1 MPEYLSPAVYVE
13 EINTGSKPIEGVST
27 STTGMVGVTERGPE
41 NVPILVTSNGDFS
54 RTFGGQLDFR
64 EFTDP
69 VIGTVHAYL
78 PHSVEG
84 YFTNGG
90 RRDYVVRVLP
100 DEATHASR
108 PMFDRGAVDSA
119 DTLLLRS
126 APRDS
131 GTPVNQPLL
140 YALADANL
148 ANNDFV
154 RVGDGSRAEYR
165 QIANIGV
172 DNLHVAA
179 NFPLNFSYVA
189 GAAVDEVVRT
199 VDTNNYGTG
208 DFVLANP
215 ANAGATSIDLN
226 AGATANDM
234 LVVLGVPGDS
244 LFEVGDPAIAE
255 YVTATA
261 AADLG
266 GGVVRLTLNAPLMM
280 DYPAGADVIAIELP
294 APATSAQLEVAA
306 NSGDLLI
313 YLDDLQGA
321 FNNPANLIYIDDGN
335 SAELR
340 RIGELSSMTLDLG
353 AYVDYPQGSLVQLV
367 NMADYNPQ
375 VAAAAG
381 PANTDTE
388 FDVDDISGLTVGMAV
403 NVGAEPVNTI
413 AAMDIPASRIT
424 LQAALPGG
432 IPANG
437 DVIVP
442 VNKTLSAA
450 LAQNS
455 IVIALNNRLGIQAG
469 DVLRIGIAADAEY
482 VTVAAVTGP
491 RATAPDAGTVQL
503 TTPVVQAHA
512 AGAEVARQWLP
523 MADAATH
530 PALTIFDAHEDHT
543 LLYVNDGNVF
553 AAGDVLRLTAP
564 AGGEFYHELAA
575 TNVGLD
581 GRAIE
586 LGTSVNFSHV
596 AGSAVVEREALF
608 DVQALD
614 RGGWGNRLLISVQDE
629 QEGLASR
636 ADVSGFN
643 QPQELNLTTLNGVE
657 AGTILELRTADDGG
671 LIGPALKVR
680 SVDRAANNL
689 VVLDGA
695 GLNAAQV
702 AALNNAQMNGV
713 TLPIRSREFSLT
725 AYLLERPHP
734 AVPTRNEDVRDSET
748 FRHLSMD
755 HRHSRYIHR
764 IIGTTWV
771 PGNTEDDDGNAL
783 RLVDQRSEGESL
795 YIRVRD
801 RAPDDATA
809 ESIRL
814 GPEGLL
820 DVLASGRLRPAR
832 HRLGDTNDPAA
843 AFVVG
848 SDSVNTMSDVM
859 YEGNDSNE
867 PRERTG
873 IFALNNI
880 QDLSLVAV
888 PGQTGAAVQ
897 QALIDHC
904 EANRYR
910 FAVLD
915 AQGPNND
922 SLVDVQFQRQQFDS
936 KYAAIYHPW
945 LTIPEPMPANL
956 ATISQTAIPPS
967 GHVLGIFARTDNE
980 RGVHK
985 APANT
990 VVRGITGVARSLNKG
1005 EHDILN
1011 PFPRNINVVRD
1022 FREDNRGI
1030 RVWGARVITSDSD
1043 YKYVNVR
1050 RLLIFIESSIDRGLQ
1065 WVVFEPN
1072 EEDLWARVR
1081 RAISNFLTVAWRNG
1095 ALEGERPDQAF
1106 FVKCDR
1112 TTMTQTDIDNGRL
1125 ICVVGVAPVK
1135 PAEFVIVRI
1144 GLWTANTQQ

>member
-41 NVPILVTSNGDFS
+41 NVPILVTSSGDFS
-54 RTFGGQLDFR
+54 RTFGGKLDIQ

-69 VIGTVHAYL
+69 VSGSVHAYL

-90 RRDYVVRVLP
+90 RRDYVIRVLP
-100 DEATHASR
+100 DEATRASR

-126 APRDS
+126 APRNS
-131 GTPVNQPLL
+131 GTLVNQPLL
-140 YALADANL
+140 YALWDANL
-148 ANNDFV
+148 ATSDMLQE
-154 RVGDGSRAEYR
+154 GDGSRAEYR
-165 QIANIGV
+165 QIANIGAN
-172 DNLHVAA
+172 NLHIAV
-179 NFPLNFSYVA
+179 NFPLHFSFPA
-189 GAAVDEVVRT
+189 GAVVDEVVRS
-199 VDTNNYGTG
+199 VDTTNYGTG
-208 DFVLANP
+208 DFLLHNP
-215 ANAGATSIDLN
+215 IGAGASSIELS
-226 AGATANDM
+226 AGATAND
-234 LVVLGVPGDS
+234 LVEILNLPGDS
-244 LFEVGDPAIAE
+244 LFELGDPAIAE
-255 YVTATA
+255 YVTAIA
-261 AADLG
+261 AVDLG
-266 GGVVRLTLNAPLMM
+266 GGVVRLTLNAPLLM
-280 DYPAGADVIAIELP
+280 DYPAGVTVSAIQLA
-294 APATSAQLEVAA
+294 APITSAVLEVAA

-321 FNNPANLIYIDDGN
+321 FDNIANLIYIDDGN

-340 RIGELSSMTLDLG
+340 RIGSLSSLTLDLG
-353 AYVDYPQGSLVQLV
+353 AYVDYPLTSLLQLV
-367 NMADYNPQ
+367 NVSDYSPL
-375 VAAAAG
+375 VAAAVG
-381 PANTDTE
+381 PANTAIA
-388 FDVDDISGLTVGMAV
+388 FDVDDISGLAVGMAV

-413 AAMDIPASRIT
+413 VAIDATASRIT

-432 IPANG
+432 SPANG
-437 DVIVP
+437 DLIVP
-442 VNKTLSAA
+442 VHKTLTATA
-450 LAQNS
+450 GHNS
-455 IVIALNNRLGIQAG
+455 IIIALNNRLGIRAG
-469 DVLRIGIAADAEY
+469 DVLRVGTAPDEEY
-482 VTVAAVTGP
+482 VTVAAITAP
-491 RATAPDAGTVQL
+491 RNAAPDAGTVQL
-503 TTPVVQAHA
+503 TTPLIQAHA
-512 AGAEVARQWLP
+512 AGAEVARQWP
-523 MADAATH
+523 
-530 PALTIFDAHEDHT
+530 PAVAQTTQPAFSIFDTHEDHN
-543 LLYVNDGNVF
+543 LVHVNDGNAF
-553 AAGDVLRLTAP
+553 AAGDVLRLTTP
-564 AGGEFYHELAA
+564 AGGEFYHVLAGTDVGLAA
-575 TNVGLD
+575 
-581 GRAIE
+581 RAVE
-586 LGTSVNFSHV
+586 LGTSLNFSHV
-596 AGSAVVEREALF
+596 SGSPVVEREALF
-608 DVQALD
+608 EVHALD
-614 RGGWGNRLLISVQDE
+614 RGGWGNRLMISVQDE
-629 QEGLASR
+629 QESLASR
-636 ADVSGFN
+636 AHVSGFN
-643 QPQELNLTTLNGVE
+643 PPQELNLTTLNGVE
-657 AGTILELRTADDGG
+657 AGTLLELRSDDDSALLGE
-671 LIGPALKVR
+671 LLKVR
-680 SVDRAANNL
+680 SVDRSANNL
-689 VVLDGA
+689 VVLDTPGLSPVHIA
-695 GLNAAQV
+695 ALNAAQM
-702 AALNNAQMNGV
+702 AGV
-713 TLPIRSREFSLT
+713 SLPVRSREFSLT
-725 AYLLERPHP
+725 ACLLERPHP
-734 AVPTRNEDVRDSET
+734 AVPTRNDDIRDSET

-755 HRHSRYIHR
+755 RRHSRYIHR

-771 PGNTEDDDGNAL
+771 AGNTEDDDGVPL
-783 RLVDQRSEGESL
+783 RLADQRSVGESA

-801 RAPDDATA
+801 RAQNVAEA
-809 ESIRL
+809 ESNRI
-814 GPEGLL
+814 GPEGLI
-820 DVLASGRLRPAR
+820 DVLASGRERPAR
-832 HRLGDTNDPAA
+832 HRLGDSNDPAA
-843 AFVVG
+843 GFVVG
-848 SDSVNTMSDVM
+848 TDSVNTMNDVM
-859 YEGNDSNE
+859 YQGDDSNE
-867 PRERTG
+867 PRDRTG
-873 IFALNNI
+873 IFALNNV

-915 AQGPNND
+915 AHGPNND

-956 ATISQTAIPPS
+956 ATIRQTAIPPS

-1043 YKYVNVR
+1043 HKYVNVR

-1081 RAISNFLTVAWRNG
+1081 RAITNFLTVAWRNG
-1095 ALEGERPDQAF
+1095 ALEGERPEQAF